1 MTCAQVRRNVKVP
14 RRGLTMAAWLLA
26 MLSAAPALP
35 LSAEEGGPIILR
47 ITGAHGARFS
57 GDCHIGHAPAGETV
71 HLEGK
76 APFERRFSETV
87 VQCRIFN
94 DAAARLEV
102 TLRMPPKA
110 TATSTVWRKGQCAAV
125 SLD

>member
-1 MTCAQVRRNVKVP
+1 MRFGRELSPIGIERRQG
-14 RRGLTMAAWLLA
+14 RSE
-26 MLSAAPALP
+26 SAD
-35 LSAEEGGPIILR
+35 
-47 ITGAHGARFS
+47 GARFS
-57 GDCHIGHAPAGETV
+57 GDCHIGHTPAGETV

-76 APFERRFSETV
+76 APFERRFSDTDI
-87 VQCRIFN
+87 QCRIFN

-102 TLRMPPKA
+102 TLRKPPKA